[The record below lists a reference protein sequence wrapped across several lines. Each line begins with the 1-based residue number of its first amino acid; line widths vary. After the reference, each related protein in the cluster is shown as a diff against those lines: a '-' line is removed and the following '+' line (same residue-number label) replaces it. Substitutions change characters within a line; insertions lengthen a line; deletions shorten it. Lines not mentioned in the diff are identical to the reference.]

1 MALAI
6 VTPQSWHRP
15 WWPSPW
21 WHHTRSISGPCPR
34 GTTLV
39 SPPLMALAP
48 LWAPHSWHR
57 PWLPSPLWHHTRGI
71 SGPCPLGIYSASHS
85 WLPCGY
91 GGPHPHHTRGSAL
104 LRPFWCLPSWH
115 HIWEFALGGPRPRS
129 RCCPQQCRRG
139 QCSHV
144 SLVDAVIGCRRCM
157 PRSRAC
163 RRRSTRRGVPLAAL
177 AAVVSMPSL
186 SSAVDVTQPTRVRTA
201 AWCGLPLT
209 ALAAVVGYTVVG
221 CRVGL
226 AIALISCCRCSHRW
240 RA

>member
-1 MALAI
+1 M
-6 VTPQSWHRP
+6 
-15 WWPSPW
+15 
-21 WHHTRSISGPCPR
+21 
-34 GTTLV
+34 
-39 SPPLMALAP
+39 
-48 LWAPHSWHR
+48 WAPHSWHR

-71 SGPCPLGIYSASHS
+71 SGPCPLGIILVAPPL
-85 WLPCGY
+85 WLW
-91 GGPHPHHTRGSAL
+91 GPRPHHTRGSAL
-104 LRPFWCLPSWH
+104 LRPFWCLPSWR

-139 QCSHV
+139 QCNHV

-177 AAVVSMPSL
+177 AAVVSMMSL

-201 AWCGLPLT
+201 AQCGLPLT

>member
-1 MALAI
+1 M
-6 VTPQSWHRP
+6 
-15 WWPSPW
+15 PS
-21 WHHTRSISGPCPR
+21 WHHTCESALDGPRPCGHHTHGIAHGCPR
-34 GTTLV
+34 PCGTTLV
-39 SPPLMALAP
+39 ASVALA
-48 LWAPHSWHR
+48 L
-57 PWLPSPLWHHTRGI
+57 
-71 SGPCPLGIYSASHS
+71 SASHS
-85 WLPCGY
+85 WLRPCGY
-91 GGPHPHHTRGSAL
+91 GGPRPHHTRGSAL
-104 LRPFWCLPSWH
+104 LRPFWCLPSWR

-201 AWCGLPLT
+201 AWCGLLLT

-226 AIALISCCRCSHRW
+226 AIALISCRRCSHRW

>member
-6 VTPQSWHRP
+6 VAPHSWHRP

-21 WHHTRSISGPCPR
+21 WHHTHSISGPCPR

-39 SPPLMALAP
+39 SPPLMALALVGTTLMASP
-48 LWAPHSWHR
+48 MVALALVAPHSWHQW
-57 PWLPSPLWHHTRGI
+57 PLPSR
-71 SGPCPLGIYSASHS
+71 
-85 WLPCGY
+85 
-91 GGPHPHHTRGSAL
+91 HHTRGSAL
-104 LRPFWCLPSWH
+104 VVMGASPSPHSWLRPSAPLLVL
-115 HIWEFALGGPRPRS
+115 ALVAPHLGV

-177 AAVVSMPSL
+177 AAVVSMMSL

-201 AWCGLPLT
+201 AWCGLLLT